1 LQTLAKNARL
11 AAEQDGK
18 ADKQKDPH
26 EVAQAAFEDGFLGAG
41 EMASSPYLARAFE
54 SYQDLEQELPQWA
67 EALYGALLGH
77 AQVMAVTQAEEE
89 GA

>member
-1 LQTLAKNARL
+1 M
-11 AAEQDGK
+11 
-18 ADKQKDPH
+18 
-26 EVAQAAFEDGFLGAG
+26 AQATFEDGFLGAG
-41 EMASSPYLARAFE
+41 ERTSSPYLARAFD

-77 AQVMAVTQAEEE
+77 AQVVAAIQAEEE